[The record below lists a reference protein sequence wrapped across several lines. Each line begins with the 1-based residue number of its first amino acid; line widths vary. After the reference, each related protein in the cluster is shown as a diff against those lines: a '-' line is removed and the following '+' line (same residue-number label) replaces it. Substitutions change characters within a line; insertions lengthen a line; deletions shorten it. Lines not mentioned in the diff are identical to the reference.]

1 MVKVKDLE
9 KLMED
14 FMIESHAK
22 FIEIKRYLLS
32 EFKWDVDPLKKSQFM
47 IRGIPV
53 EDDKVLDDILKAFLP
68 EEVIILKEVSSSF

>member
-9 KLMED
+9 KLMDD
-14 FMIESHAK
+14 FMIESDAK

-53 EDDKVLDDILKAFLP
+53 EDDKVLGDILKAFLP
-68 EEVIILKEVSSSF
+68 EEAIVLKEV